1 MRVIRVEA
9 FVAFGPA
16 APVSEPQRMAPT
28 VRRNKFISNEDY
40 AIE

>member
-16 APVSEPQRMAPT
+16 APVSEPQQMAPT
-28 VRRNKFISNEDY
+28 VSGETNSFLMKILR
-40 AIE
+40 